1 MVQSYNAKLSHNKI
15 SKGKKKLNE
24 ERKEGWL
31 AGRHSGRKTDRLINR
46 ETDRKRQMSTKTWW
60 YEPAISVTMDLPV
73 QGLPRLE

>member
-1 MVQSYNAKLSHNKI
+1 MK
-15 SKGKKKLNE
+15 KG
-24 ERKEGWL
+24 RKAGWQ
-31 AGRHSGRKTDRLINR
+31 AGTKGRKTDRLINR